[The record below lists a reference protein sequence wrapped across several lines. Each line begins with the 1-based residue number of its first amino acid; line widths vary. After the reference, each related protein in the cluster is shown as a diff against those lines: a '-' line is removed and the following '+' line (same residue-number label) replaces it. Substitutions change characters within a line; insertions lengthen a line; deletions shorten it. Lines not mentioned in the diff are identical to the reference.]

1 MFHTVDEIKK
11 IETACATLKQHVKE
25 KPRLMIVLGS
35 GLGQMADAVNNAI
48 SIPYSEIPGF
58 PDATVPGHEGRLV
71 FGRWGQLPVAVM
83 QGRFHYYEGH
93 SMADVVL
100 PIRVMRQLGVDRL
113 LLTNA
118 AGGLDEDMK
127 PGQLMLI
134 SDHLGFFCEPPL
146 RGENFDMFGPRFAD
160 QSQVYDRDWRNQ
172 ARQCAEKLQIP
183 VREGVYCYS
192 KGPQFETPAEIRALR
207 LLGANAVGMSTVPEA
222 IVASHAGMKILA
234 ISCITNMAAGI
245 LDQPLSHDEV
255 MEVGARAADRTIAL
269 LSSILDALD

>member
-35 GLGQMADAVNNAI
+35 GLGQMADAVKNAI

>member
-1 MFHTVDEIKK
+1 MIHTSDEMGK
-11 IETACATLKQHVKE
+11 ITAACEAMKQHIKE
-25 KPRLMIVLGS
+25 KPVLMIVLGS
-35 GLGQMADAVNNAI
+35 GLGQLADTVSDAI
-48 SIPYSEIPGF
+48 SVPYSEISGF
-58 PDATVPGHEGRLV
+58 PDVTVPGHVGRLV
-71 FGRWGQLPVAVM
+71 FGRWEQLPVVVM

-93 SMADVVL
+93 QMADVVR
-100 PIRVMRQLGVDRL
+100 PIRVMRRLGVERL

-134 SDHLGFFCEPPL
+134 SDHLGFNCEPPL
-146 RGENFDMFGPRFAD
+146 RGENLDTFGPRFAD

-172 ARQCAEKLQIP
+172 AKQCAEKNGIP
-183 VREGVYCYS
+183 VREGIYCYS

-207 LLGANAVGMSTVPEA
+207 VLGANAVGMSTVPEA
-222 IVASHAGMKILA
+222 IVASHAGMKVMG

-255 MEVGARAADRTIAL
+255 MEVGAQAADRTIAL
-269 LSSILDALD
+269 LSSIVNALH